1 MAQNDAPQTDIN
13 EVVRQ
18 RLRAFVRSLLL
29 VIPLIG
35 LIVALY
41 MAFGGSDPRKELKSV
56 PLTLEDYSRFISSY
70 IGVTPVRPDNFAID
84 KFLGYFDETSRKF
97 FDKNADTLAKQR
109 LEFDKEA
116 FDKMDKGSR
125 RAEAMLALVSRPP
138 LNGFGAIRNQ
148 RHVNPTE
155 VEIIVDTRSN
165 TPVTIRLQQK
175 GDLYYI
181 KDFGGLKA
189 SLERELGSQG
199 NTTP

>member
-1 MAQNDAPQTDIN
+1 MAQNDAPPTDIN

-29 VIPLIG
+29 IIPLIG

-70 IGVTPVRPDNFAID
+70 IGVTPVHPDSFAIN
-84 KFLGYFDETSRKF
+84 KFLGYFDAPSR
-97 FDKNADTLAKQR
+97 
-109 LEFDKEA
+109 EF
-116 FDKMDKGSR
+116 FDKMDKESR

-155 VEIIVDTRSN
+155 VEIVVDTRSN